1 MINFKPK
8 KLSWPDIW
16 SQAEDFRKKH
26 KFANQLPVNIEAL
39 IEFNLGIDIVPI
51 FGLKEEAEVEAFL
64 SKDLKTI
71 YVDKI
76 GFDNPN
82 YRARHRF
89 TLAEEIGHYV
99 LHRDIYV
106 DGVKYETEEEFIN
119 DIQNMDENDL
129 DWVEKQARQ
138 FAGRLLVP
146 LKELKDLI
154 VKNKEL
160 IDLVYEKY
168 DGDNIEEFAIEG
180 FSKKFC
186 NKFGVSHH
194 VVKYRI
200 SYEKLNSY
208 FQR

>member
-1 MINFKPK
+1 MINFTPK
-8 KLSWPDIW
+8 KISWLNIW
-16 SQAEDFRKKH
+16 QQAEEFREKH
-26 KFANQLPVNIEAL
+26 KFANQLPVNVEAL
-39 IEFNLGIDIVPI
+39 IEFNLGMDIVPMS
-51 FGLKEEAEVEAFL
+51 GLKAEAEVEAFL

-71 YVDKI
+71 YIDSQ

-99 LHRDIYV
+99 LHKEIYTN
-106 DGVKYETEEEFIN
+106 GVKYETEEEFIN
-119 DIQNMDENDL
+119 DIRNMDETDL

-146 LKELKDLI
+146 LKNLEDLI
-154 VKNKEL
+154 VKNQDL
-160 IDLVYEKY
+160 IDLVYKKY
-168 DGDNIEEFAIEG
+168 DGDDKEEFAIEG

-186 NKFGVSHH
+186 DEFGVSHY

-200 SYEKLNSY
+200 SYEGLNHY